1 MLSEAAFGRPLA
13 SQKDTYDNG
22 LIRLKAQA
30 SLSVCGLGRLGR
42 IGVLGLEFGKRLD
55 NQLNVRKM
63 QEQSILKKRRSQVC
77 PHSHE
82 SQMGR
87 NPMAGL
93 FLFGVPTPHLPNC
106 LSLLW
111 RSIATMPT
119 SDNLPLSLGPRVMK
133 TSSSRLRMDDS
144 FRS

>member
-1 MLSEAAFGRPLA
+1 VSAMLSEAAFGRPLA

-63 QEQSILKKRRSQVC
+63 QEQSILKFPIQLPQFQEAKVTS
-77 PHSHE
+77 
-82 SQMGR
+82 
-87 NPMAGL
+87 
-93 FLFGVPTPHLPNC
+93 VPT
-106 LSLLW
+106 
-111 RSIATMPT
+111 
-119 SDNLPLSLGPRVMK
+119 
-133 TSSSRLRMDDS
+133 
-144 FRS
+144 